1 MSQPTLTLEE
11 QLEARTLYA
20 ELLEE
25 QLATKDAEIERLVR
39 DLASANRLRDEWTR
53 SGLNDKA
60 EIERLRE
67 IMSRGD
73 KFLRFFGETEKEEWE
88 NWHKEYYHAFVL
100 RLPALATSHDAKEA
114 M

>member
-1 MSQPTLTLEE
+1 MSEPTLTLEE

-25 QLATKDAEIERLVR
+25 QLATKE
-39 DLASANRLRDEWTR
+39 T
-53 SGLNDKA
+53 

-88 NWHKEYYHAFVL
+88 NWHKEYYHAFVI
-100 RLPALATSHDAKEA
+100 RLPALAAPHDAKEA